1 MLYWQLFSTFF
12 QIGLFGFGG
21 GAAMLPLIQFELVEH
36 YAWLTSAEFTNM
48 VAVSQMTPG
57 PIGINSATY
66 AGYLASGNV
75 FGSLVATV
83 GVVLP
88 SFIIMLL
95 IARVMSKMKNN
106 KYVDGAMQGLRPV
119 VVGLIAAAALLLM
132 NEENFGPHCADY
144 ISWIIFAVAFV
155 ATKWLKVHPILMIV
169 VAAVLGLFIY

>member
-36 YAWLTSAEFTNM
+36 YGWITSAEFTNM

-88 SFIIMLL
+88 SFIIMLI
-95 IARVMSKMKNN
+95 IATAMSKFKNN

-132 NEENFGPHCADY
+132 NEENFGPQCADY

>member
-36 YAWLTSAEFTNM
+36 YGWITSAEFTNM

-88 SFIIMLL
+88 SFIIMLI
-95 IARVMSKMKNN
+95 IATAMSKFKNN

-132 NEENFGPHCADY
+132 NEENFGPQCADY
-144 ISWIIFAVAFV
+144 ISWIIFAGAFV
-155 ATKWLKVHPILMIV
+155 ATKWLKINPILMIV
-169 VAAVLGLFIY
+169 LAAIMGLIIY